1 VTCRRCSG
9 RLLGILSSI
18 RHKFVIECQGNLNL
32 CCGLKLLVSVVKI
45 RIRNLSSYHS
55 PFMKSTSPQL
65 VVGNK
70 QPNFTWVDGLV
81 LLTLLGLL
89 WSVMHFGQG
98 MLVAFN
104 PASVPELDFSTAQ
117 IPYYAGRTLL
127 RMWIAFCFSLFFAIS
142 LGYLAAK
149 NSAARSVILPALDV
163 LQSVPVLGFL
173 SATVAGFMALF
184 PGSLLGVECAAI
196 FAIFTGQVWNMAFG
210 FYHSMV
216 TIPTDM
222 QEAAS
227 TYGLSRWQRFRTVE
241 LPASAHSLIWNSIMS
256 FGGGWFFVAQSEA
269 ISVMNKDI
277 KLPGLGSYMASAI
290 ERGDNHAALLA
301 VVAMLAIILMSDQL
315 IWRPLLVWAD
325 KFKIELTESGLTPT
339 SWVYNLLR
347 GSYVFTWLGLHVWQ
361 PLEDALVPIIRR
373 LKPLTKR
380 TKPVAVN
387 WPLRII
393 GLALAAWLGYEAILG
408 VFAAIATLHGVLTVA
423 TVGHV
428 VWLGLLTLL
437 RVLAMTVLAT
447 LIWTPIGVWIGFHP
461 SVARFAQPL
470 AQIGA
475 SFPVNMTFP
484 IVVGVFVAT
493 KTPMNWGSIL
503 LIAMG
508 TQWYILFNVIAGAMA
523 IPNEM
528 KEVASIYGLR
538 KWKLWRTLILPAIF
552 PFWVTGACTAAGGA
566 WNASIVAEFAT
577 WGNTTLKADGLG
589 AFIAEVTKRGDTPLI
604 IVSIAVMSLFVV
616 TMNKLVWRRLYGYA
630 ERRFRLD

>member
-1 VTCRRCSG
+1 
-9 RLLGILSSI
+9 
-18 RHKFVIECQGNLNL
+18 
-32 CCGLKLLVSVVKI
+32 
-45 RIRNLSSYHS
+45 
-55 PFMKSTSPQL
+55 MKSTSPHL
-65 VVGNK
+65 VVDNK
-70 QPNFTWVDGLV
+70 QPDFGWIDAVV
-81 LLTLLGLL
+81 LLTLFALL
-89 WSVMHFGQG
+89 WSVLHFGHG

-104 PASVPELDFSTAQ
+104 PAAVPELDVSTSQ

-142 LGYLAAK
+142 LGYTAAK
-149 NSAARSVILPALDV
+149 SALARAVILPALDV

-173 SATVAGFMALF
+173 SATVTGFMALF
-184 PGSLLGVECAAI
+184 PGNLLGVECAAI

-227 TYGLSRWQRFRTVE
+227 TYGLTRWQRFRTVE
-241 LPASAHSLIWNSIMS
+241 LPASAHSLIWNSMMS

-290 ERGDNHAALLA
+290 ERGDNQAALLS
-301 VVAMLAIILMSDQL
+301 VIAMLCLILLSDQL

-339 SWVYNLLR
+339 SWVYALLQ
-347 GSYVFTWLGLHVWQ
+347 GAYVFTWLGRHLWQ
-361 PLEDALVPIIRR
+361 PLQDALDQALHRIKPTARR
-373 LKPLTKR
+373 QRPG
-380 TKPVAVN
+380 AVS
-387 WPLRII
+387 WPLRAA
-393 GLALAAWLGYEAILG
+393 GLALAGWLGYEAIVG
-408 VFAAIATLHGVLTVA
+408 VFAAIAALHGALSA
-423 TVGHV
+423 ALVGHIF
-428 VWLGLLTLL
+428 WLGFLTLL
-437 RVLAMTVLAT
+437 RVAAMTLLAT

-461 SVARFAQPL
+461 KAARFAQPL

-484 IVVGVFVAT
+484 VVVGLFVAT
-493 KTPMNWGSIL
+493 GTSMNWGSIL

-538 KWKLWRTLILPAIF
+538 QWQLWRTLILPAIF

-589 AFIAEVTKRGDTPLI
+589 AFIAEVTKSGDTALI

-616 TMNKLVWRRLYGYA
+616 AMNKLVWRRLYGFA

>member
-1 VTCRRCSG
+1 M
-9 RLLGILSSI
+9 
-18 RHKFVIECQGNLNL
+18 N
-32 CCGLKLLVSVVKI
+32 
-45 RIRNLSSYHS
+45 
-55 PFMKSTSPQL
+55 STSPQL
-65 VVGNK
+65 IITK
-70 QPNFTWVDGLV
+70 QQPELGWVDALV
-81 LLTLLGLL
+81 LLTLFGLL
-89 WSVMHFGQG
+89 WSVLHFGHG

-104 PASVPELDFSTAQ
+104 PTAAPDLDVSTSQ

-127 RMWIAFCFSLFFAIS
+127 RMWIAFCFSLFFAIL

-149 NSAARSVILPALDV
+149 NAAARAVILPALDV

-173 SATVAGFMALF
+173 SATVTGFMAMF
-184 PGSLLGVECAAI
+184 PGNLLGVECAAI

-227 TYGLSRWQRFRTVE
+227 TYGLTRWQRFRTVE
-241 LPASAHSLIWNSIMS
+241 LPASAHSLIWNSMMS

-301 VVAMLAIILMSDQL
+301 VLAMLALILLSDQL

-325 KFKIELTESGLTPT
+325 KFKIELTESSQTPT
-339 SWVYNLLR
+339 SWVFNLLS
-347 GSYVFTWLGLHVWQ
+347 GAQVFQWLGLHVWQ
-361 PLEDALVPIIRR
+361 PLQDALAQALQRVRP
-373 LKPLTKR
+373 PAQR
-380 TKPVAVN
+380 TRPGRAN
-387 WPLRII
+387 WPLRVAS
-393 GLALAAWLGYEAILG
+393 LALVGWLGYEALLG
-408 VFAAIATLHGVLTVA
+408 LFAAIATLHGALSLGMVA
-423 TVGHV
+423 HI
-428 VWLGLLTLL
+428 VWLGFLTLL

-447 LIWTPIGVWIGFHP
+447 LVWTPIGVWIGFHP
-461 SVARFAQPL
+461 KAARFAQPL

-484 IVVGVFVAT
+484 VVVGLFVASGT
-493 KTPMNWGSIL
+493 SMNWGSIL

-528 KEVASIYGLR
+528 KEVASMYGLR
-538 KWKLWRTLILPAIF
+538 RWQLWRTLILPAIF

-566 WNASIVAEFAT
+566 WNASIVAEYAT
-577 WGNTTLKADGLG
+577 WGDTTLKADGLG
-589 AFIAEVTKRGDTPLI
+589 AFIADVTKSGNTALI

-616 TMNKLVWRRLYGYA
+616 AMNKLVWRRLYGFA

>member
-1 VTCRRCSG
+1 
-9 RLLGILSSI
+9 
-18 RHKFVIECQGNLNL
+18 
-32 CCGLKLLVSVVKI
+32 
-45 RIRNLSSYHS
+45 
-55 PFMKSTSPQL
+55 MKSLAPQL
-65 VVGNK
+65 VVDQNR
-70 QPNFTWVDGLV
+70 PTFTWVDGLV
-81 LLTLLGLL
+81 LLVVFGLL
-89 WSVMHFGQG
+89 WSAMHFGRG
-98 MLVAFN
+98 MLVAFD
-104 PASVPELDFSTAQ
+104 PAGLPELDFSTGQ

-127 RMWIAFCFSLFFAIS
+127 RMWIAFAFSLFFAIS

-149 NSAARSVILPALDV
+149 SLSARALILPALDV

-241 LPASAHSLIWNSIMS
+241 LPSSAHSLIWNSMMS

-277 KLPGLGSYMASAI
+277 KLPGLGSYMAMAI
-290 ERGDNHAALLA
+290 EKGDNHAALLA
-301 VVAMLAIILMSDQL
+301 VIAMLVLILVSDQL
-315 IWRPLLVWAD
+315 VWRPLLAWAD
-325 KFKIELTESGLTPT
+325 KFKMELTESGVAPT
-339 SWVYNLLR
+339 SWVHKLLR
-347 GSYVFTWLGLHVWQ
+347 GTYVFTWLALRVWQ
-361 PLEDALVPIIRR
+361 PLADALDRAMWR
-373 LKPLTKR
+373 LKPR
-380 TKPVAVN
+380 AGRARRSAVN
-387 WPLRII
+387 WPLR
-393 GLALAAWLGYEAILG
+393 LAGIVVACWLGYEAILG
-408 VFAAIATLHGVLTVA
+408 VLAAISSLHGALTVA
-423 TVGHV
+423 SFGHI
-428 VWLGLLTLL
+428 VWLGFLTLL

-461 SVARFAQPL
+461 KVARFAQPL

-484 IVVGVFVAT
+484 LIVGLFVAT
-493 KTPMNWGSIL
+493 QTSMNWGSIF

-523 IPNEM
+523 IPNDLR
-528 KEVASIYGLR
+528 EVARIYGLR
-538 KWKLWRTLILPAIF
+538 NWQLWRTLILPAIF

-566 WNASIVAEFAT
+566 WNASIVAELAT

-589 AFIAEVTKRGDTPLI
+589 AYIAEVTKSGNTPLI
-604 IVSIAVMSLFVV
+604 IASIGVMSLFVV
-616 TMNKLVWRRLYGYA
+616 LMNKLIWRRLYAYA

>member
-1 VTCRRCSG
+1 
-9 RLLGILSSI
+9 
-18 RHKFVIECQGNLNL
+18 
-32 CCGLKLLVSVVKI
+32 
-45 RIRNLSSYHS
+45 
-55 PFMKSTSPQL
+55 MKSTSPQL
-65 VVGNK
+65 AVETG
-70 QPNFTWVDGLV
+70 QPGFTWIDGLV
-81 LLTLLGLL
+81 LLILFGVF
-89 WSVMHFGQG
+89 WSVMHFGRG
-98 MLVAFN
+98 MLVAFD
-104 PASVPELDFSTAQ
+104 PTSVAPLDFSTDQ

-127 RMWIAFCFSLFFAIS
+127 RMWIAFCFSLIFAIA

-149 NSAARSVILPALDV
+149 NSVARMVILPALDV

-173 SATVAGFMALF
+173 SATVSGFMALF

-227 TYGLSRWQRFRTVE
+227 TYGMSRWQRFRTVE
-241 LPASAHSLIWNSIMS
+241 LPASAHSLIWNSMMS

-277 KLPGLGSYMASAI
+277 KLPGLGSYMASSI
-290 ERGDNHAALLA
+290 EKGNHHAALLA
-301 VVAMLAIILMSDQL
+301 VIAMLVLILLSDQL

-325 KFKIELTESGLTPT
+325 KFKIELTESGLPPT
-339 SWVYNLLR
+339 SWVYNLLA
-347 GSYVFTWLGLHVWQ
+347 GTYMFTWLNLHVWQ
-361 PLEDALVPIIRR
+361 PLEDTLAQSMRHVRPAA
-373 LKPLTKR
+373 KR
-380 TKPVAVN
+380 SRSSSVN
-387 WPLRII
+387 WPVRIA
-393 GLALAAWLGYEAILG
+393 GLMLALWVGYEAILG
-408 VFAAIATLHGVLTVA
+408 VFAAIATLHGVLTLP
-423 TVGHV
+423 TVGHI
-428 VWLGLLTLL
+428 VWLGFLTLL

-447 LIWTPIGVWIGFHP
+447 LIWTPVGVWVGFHP
-461 SVARFAQPL
+461 KAARFAQPL

-484 IVVGVFVAT
+484 IVVGFFVAT
-493 KTPMNWGSIL
+493 HTAMNWGSIL

-528 KEVASIYGLR
+528 KEVASIYRLHR
-538 KWKLWRTLILPAIF
+538 WQLWRTLILPAIF

-566 WNASIVAEFAT
+566 WNASIVAELAT

-589 AFIAEVTKRGDTPLI
+589 AFIAEVTKSGDTPLI

-616 TMNKLVWRRLYGYA
+616 AMNKLVWRRLYGFA

>member
-1 VTCRRCSG
+1 
-9 RLLGILSSI
+9 
-18 RHKFVIECQGNLNL
+18 
-32 CCGLKLLVSVVKI
+32 
-45 RIRNLSSYHS
+45 
-55 PFMKSTSPQL
+55 MKSLAPQL
-65 VVGNK
+65 VVDQNR
-70 QPNFTWVDGLV
+70 PRFTWADGIVLLV
-81 LLTLLGLL
+81 LFGLL
-89 WSVMHFGQG
+89 WSAMHFGSG
-98 MLVAFN
+98 MLVAFD
-104 PASVPELDFSTAQ
+104 PAGVPDLDFSTSQ

-127 RMWIAFCFSLFFAIS
+127 RMWIAFAFSLFFAIS

-149 NSAARSVILPALDV
+149 SLSARAVILPALDV

-173 SATVAGFMALF
+173 SATVVGFMALF

-241 LPASAHSLIWNSIMS
+241 LPSSAHSLIWNSMMS

-277 KLPGLGSYMASAI
+277 KLPGLGSYMAMAI
-290 ERGDNHAALLA
+290 EKGDNHAALLA
-301 VVAMLAIILMSDQL
+301 VIAMLVLILVSDQL
-315 IWRPLLVWAD
+315 VWRPLLAWAD
-325 KFKIELTESGLTPT
+325 KFKMELTESGLSPT
-339 SWVYNLLR
+339 SWVYKLLR
-347 GSYVFTWLGLHVWQ
+347 GTYVFTWLALRVWQ
-361 PLEDALVPIIRR
+361 PMQDALDQALWR
-373 LKPLTKR
+373 LKPRVGRAPRPT
-380 TKPVAVN
+380 AQ
-387 WPLRII
+387 WPLRLAGI
-393 GLALAAWLGYEAILG
+393 ALACWLGYEAILG
-408 VFAAIATLHGVLTVA
+408 VLAAISSLHGALTVA
-423 TVGHV
+423 SFGHI
-428 VWLGLLTLL
+428 VWLGFLTLL

-461 SVARFAQPL
+461 KVARFAQPL

-484 IVVGVFVAT
+484 LIVGLFVAT
-493 KTPMNWGSIL
+493 NTSMNCGSIF

-523 IPNEM
+523 IPNDL
-528 KEVASIYGLR
+528 KEVARIYGLR
-538 KWKLWRTLILPAIF
+538 NWQLWRTLILPAIF

-566 WNASIVAEFAT
+566 WNASIVAELAT

-589 AFIAEVTKRGDTPLI
+589 AYIAEVTKSGNTPLI
-604 IVSIAVMSLFVV
+604 IASIGVMSLFVV
-616 TMNKLVWRRLYGYA
+616 LMNKLIWRRLYAYA

>member
-1 VTCRRCSG
+1 
-9 RLLGILSSI
+9 
-18 RHKFVIECQGNLNL
+18 
-32 CCGLKLLVSVVKI
+32 
-45 RIRNLSSYHS
+45 
-55 PFMKSTSPQL
+55 MKSLAPQL
-65 VVGNK
+65 VVD
-70 QPNFTWVDGLV
+70 QHRPTFTWVDGLV
-81 LLTLLGLL
+81 LLVLFGLL
-89 WSVMHFGQG
+89 WSAMHFGRG
-98 MLVAFN
+98 MLVAFD
-104 PASVPELDFSTAQ
+104 PAGVPDLDFSTSQ

-127 RMWIAFCFSLFFAIS
+127 RMWIAFAFSLFFAIS

-149 NSAARSVILPALDV
+149 SLSARAVVLPALDV

-241 LPASAHSLIWNSIMS
+241 LPSSAHSLIWNSMMS

-277 KLPGLGSYMASAI
+277 KLPGLGSYMAMAI
-290 ERGDNHAALLA
+290 EKGDNHAALLA
-301 VVAMLAIILMSDQL
+301 VIAMLVLILVSDQL
-315 IWRPLLVWAD
+315 VWRPLLAWAD
-325 KFKIELTESGLTPT
+325 KFKMELTESGLSPT
-339 SWVYNLLR
+339 SWVYKLLR
-347 GSYVFTWLGLHVWQ
+347 GTYVFTWLALRVWQ
-361 PLEDALVPIIRR
+361 PMQDALDQALWR
-373 LKPLTKR
+373 LKPRVGRAPRPT
-380 TKPVAVN
+380 AQ
-387 WPLRII
+387 WPLRLVGI
-393 GLALAAWLGYEAILG
+393 ALACWLGYEAILG
-408 VFAAIATLHGVLTVA
+408 VLAAISSLHGALTVA
-423 TVGHV
+423 SFGHI
-428 VWLGLLTLL
+428 VWLGFLTLL

-461 SVARFAQPL
+461 KVARFAQPL

-484 IVVGVFVAT
+484 LIVGLFVAT
-493 KTPMNWGSIL
+493 NTSMNWGSIF

-523 IPNEM
+523 IPNDL
-528 KEVASIYGLR
+528 KEVARIYGLR
-538 KWKLWRTLILPAIF
+538 NWQLWRTLILPAIF

-566 WNASIVAEFAT
+566 WNASIVAELAT

-589 AFIAEVTKRGDTPLI
+589 AYIAEVTKSGNTPLI
-604 IVSIAVMSLFVV
+604 IASIGVMSLFVV
-616 TMNKLVWRRLYGYA
+616 LMNKLIWRRLYAYA

>member
-1 VTCRRCSG
+1 
-9 RLLGILSSI
+9 
-18 RHKFVIECQGNLNL
+18 
-32 CCGLKLLVSVVKI
+32 
-45 RIRNLSSYHS
+45 
-55 PFMKSTSPQL
+55 MKNTAPQL
-65 VVGNK
+65 IVETNK
-70 QPNFTWVDGLV
+70 AGFSWVDGVV
-81 LLTLLGLL
+81 LLALFGLL
-89 WSVMHFGQG
+89 WSALHFGRG
-98 MLVAFN
+98 MVVAFD
-104 PASVPELDFSTAQ
+104 AGAVAELDFSTSQ

-127 RMWIAFCFSLFFAIS
+127 RMWIAFGFSLFFAIA

-149 NSAARSVILPALDV
+149 NQAARAVILPALDV

-173 SATVAGFMALF
+173 SATVVGFMALF

-241 LPASAHSLIWNSIMS
+241 LPASAHSLIWNSMMS

-290 ERGDNHAALLA
+290 EKGDNHAALLA
-301 VVAMLAIILMSDQL
+301 VVAMLALILVSDQL
-315 IWRPLLVWAD
+315 IWRPLLAWAD
-325 KFKIELTESGLTPT
+325 KFKMELTESGLSPT
-339 SWVYNLLR
+339 SWVYKLLR
-347 GSYVFTWLGLHVWQ
+347 GTVVFGWLAVQVWQ
-361 PLEDALVPIIRR
+361 PLGDAIDRLLWR
-373 LKPLTKR
+373 LKPQPGSQRRRLTR
-380 TKPVAVN
+380 AVGN
-387 WPLRII
+387 WPLRLL
-393 GLALAAWLGYEAILG
+393 GLALALWLGHVAILG
-408 VFAAIATLHGVLTVA
+408 ALAAISALHGALTVA
-423 TVGHV
+423 SFGHI
-428 VWLGLLTLL
+428 VWLGFLTLL

-461 SVARFAQPL
+461 KVARYAQPL

-484 IVVGVFVAT
+484 VVVGLFVAT
-493 KTPMNWGSIL
+493 QTSMNWGSIL

-523 IPNEM
+523 IPNEL

-538 KWKLWRTLILPAIF
+538 NWQLWRTLILPAIF

-566 WNASIVAEFAT
+566 WNASIVAELAT
-577 WGNTTLKADGLG
+577 WGDTTLKADGLG
-589 AFIAEVTKRGDTPLI
+589 AFIAEVTKSGDTPLI
-604 IVSIAVMSLFVV
+604 IAGIGVMSLFVV
-616 TMNKLVWRRLYGYA
+616 LMNKLVWRRLYAFA
-630 ERRFRLD
+630 ERRFKLD

>member
-1 VTCRRCSG
+1 
-9 RLLGILSSI
+9 
-18 RHKFVIECQGNLNL
+18 
-32 CCGLKLLVSVVKI
+32 
-45 RIRNLSSYHS
+45 
-55 PFMKSTSPQL
+55 MKSTSPQL
-65 VVGNK
+65 VVGNN
-70 QPNFTWVDGLV
+70 QPSFSWVDAVVMLALFGV
-81 LLTLLGLL
+81 L
-89 WSVMHFGQG
+89 WSIMHFGQG
-98 MLVAFN
+98 MLVSFD
-104 PASVPELDFSTAQ
+104 PAASADLNFSIIQ

-127 RMWIAFCFSLFFAIS
+127 RMWIAFSFSLFFAIS

-149 NSAARSVILPALDV
+149 NSLARAVILPALDV

-173 SATVAGFMALF
+173 SATVVGFMALF
-184 PGSLLGVECAAI
+184 PGNLLGVECAAI

-216 TIPTDM
+216 TIPSDM

-227 TYGLSRWQRFRTVE
+227 TYGLTRWQRFRTVE
-241 LPASAHSLIWNSIMS
+241 LPASAHSLIWNSMMS

-277 KLPGLGSYMASAI
+277 KLPGLGSYMAAAI
-290 ERGDNHAALLA
+290 EKGDNQAALLA
-301 VVAMLAIILMSDQL
+301 VVAMLVIILASDQL

-325 KFKIELTESGLTPT
+325 KFKIELTESGVQPT
-339 SWVYNLLR
+339 SWVFNLLH
-347 GSYVFTWLGLHVWQ
+347 GAYVFSWLTLRLWQ
-361 PLEDALVPIIRR
+361 PLQDALGRMVRLLKRPVKRR
-373 LKPLTKR
+373 RST
-380 TKPVAVN
+380 AVN
-387 WPLRII
+387 WPLRIA
-393 GLALAAWLGYEAILG
+393 GFMLAAYLGYEAIIGALAAVAALHG
-408 VFAAIATLHGVLTVA
+408 ALSAAI
-423 TVGHV
+423 VGHI
-428 VWLGLLTLL
+428 VWLGFLTLL

-447 LIWTPIGVWIGFHP
+447 LVWTPIGVWIGFHP
-461 SVARFAQPL
+461 KLARIAQPL

-484 IVVGVFVAT
+484 VVVGLFVAT
-493 KTPMNWGSIL
+493 NTSMNWGSIL

-523 IPNEM
+523 IPNDL

-538 KWKLWRTLILPAIF
+538 RWKLWRTLILPAIF

-589 AFIAEVTKRGDTPLI
+589 AFIAEVTKSGNTPLI
-604 IVSIAVMSLFVV
+604 ITSIGVMSLFVV
-616 TMNKLVWRRLYGYA
+616 VMNKLVWRRLYGYA